1 MKDFRRRPRDVVDQY
16 LPVVD
21 RDTDELVGYLTDV
34 TVDGG
39 MLQSEEPIEENRTF
53 NLRMQLDE
61 QIQGSNHIDV
71 EAESK
76 WCRKERNAVFH
87 NSGFEFREVS
97 DDNQARIAELA
108 ERYRLMTQ

>member
-21 RDTDELVGYLTDV
+21 RDTEELVGYLTDV

-39 MLQSEEPIEENRTF
+39 MLQSEEPIEENRTY
-53 NLRMQLDE
+53 NLRMELDE

-71 EAESK
+71 EAQSK

-87 NSGFEFREVS
+87 NSGFEFSDVS
-97 DDNQARIAELA
+97 EDDRSRIAELA

>member
-39 MLQSEEPIEENRTF
+39 MLQSEDPIEEERVF
-53 NLRMQLDE
+53 HLRMDLGE
-61 QIQGSNHIDV
+61 PIQGSNHIEVD
-71 EAESK
+71 AESK

-87 NSGFEFREVS
+87 NTGFAFRDVS
-97 DDNQARIAELA
+97 EENQSRIAELV

>member
-1 MKDFRRRPRDVVDQY
+1 MKDFRRRPRDVLDQY

-53 NLRMQLDE
+53 RLRMELDE
-61 QIQGSNHIDV
+61 EIQGSNHIDV
-71 EAESK
+71 DALSK

-87 NSGFEFREVS
+87 NSGFEFRDVS
-97 DDNQARIAELA
+97 EENRARIAELA

>member
-16 LPVVD
+16 LPVID
-21 RDTDELVGYLTDV
+21 RDTGQLVGYLTDV

-39 MLQSEEPIEENRTF
+39 MLQSEEPIEESRLF
-53 NLRMQLDE
+53 HLRMDLGE
-61 QIQGSNHIDV
+61 EIQGSSYIDV
-71 EAESK
+71 NAHSK

-87 NSGFEFREVS
+87 NTGFEFVDVNDQERE
-97 DDNQARIAELA
+97 RIAELA

>member
-39 MLQSEEPIEENRTF
+39 MLQSEEPIEENRPF

-71 EAESK
+71 QAQSK

-87 NSGFEFREVS
+87 NTGFEFREVS
-97 DDNQARIAELA
+97 DENRSRIAELA